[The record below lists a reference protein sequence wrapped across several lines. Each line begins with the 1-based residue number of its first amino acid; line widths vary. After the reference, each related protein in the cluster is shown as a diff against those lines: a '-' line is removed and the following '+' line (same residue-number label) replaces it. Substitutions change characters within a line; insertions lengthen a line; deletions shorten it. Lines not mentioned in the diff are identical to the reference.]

1 MFLEGVKKK
10 IKTQF
15 CCTLYKE
22 IVFLLFFER
31 VKKMN
36 KRITILLFNFF
47 RPKNRTTLLLPV
59 SLFFFLYKNKSNDGG
74 AREPRQRVVMV
85 LWCLDTVVRMCSGGW
100 DDEGSRASKSE
111 VGNSARH

>member
-59 SLFFFLYKNKSNDGG
+59 SLFFLYKNKSNDGG